1 MGLEMAETDWASL
14 IVQIFWLLFFILLFT
29 GANQKIQMK
38 LWSMDIRN
46 KLRIIYKYFTDDED
60 RIKNLLKN
68 LGVASPELLFKRV
81 LDFFTIQ
88 PVDIEPTDIIKRLD
102 HLLRTSDKSFRRLVA
117 SHLPGIDRY
126 ERSLIETSLSIV
138 AALYMV
144 YKIIRHYLLLGEK
157 ENNWIL
163 LMQLELVMPQI
174 MRIVE
179 TYHKAL
185 DAFTTGKPI
194 GDGVGPLVAYRLIES
209 GEVVSRRIV
218 EETSITEL
226 RLDDRRYI
234 VIKAEGPGS
243 NVGHP
248 GAVLA
253 DVIEDLKGGVD
264 LVVTIDA
271 ALKLEGE
278 ENGEIAEGVGAAI
291 GDPGPEKIAI
301 ERATTKYGIPLRAV
315 IVKMGLAEAIQGM
328 RKEIYE
334 AGERTVEYIRRL
346 VKELTPIN
354 STVVIAGI
362 GNTMGIPG

>member
-1 MGLEMAETDWASL
+1 MAETDWTSL
-14 IVQIFWLLFFILLFT
+14 IVQIFWLIFFVLLFT

-38 LWSMDIRN
+38 LWGMDIRN
-46 KLRIIYKYFTDDED
+46 KLRIIYGYFKDDEEKM
-60 RIKNLLKN
+60 KNYLKN
-68 LGVASPELLFKRV
+68 LGVVSPEPLFKRV

-88 PVDIEPTDIIKRLD
+88 PVDVEPTDIIKRMD
-102 HLLRTSDKSFRRLVA
+102 HLIRTSDKSFRGLVKYY
-117 SHLPGIDRY
+117 LPDLNRY
-126 ERSLIETSLSIV
+126 ERSLVETSLSIV
-138 AALYMV
+138 AALYLV

-163 LMQLELVMPQI
+163 LMQLELVMPQV

-185 DAFTTGKPI
+185 DAFSTGKPI
-194 GDGVGPLVAYRLIES
+194 GDGVGPLVAYRLIEA
-209 GEVVSRRIV
+209 GEILSKRIM
-218 EETSITEL
+218 EETSVTEL

-253 DVIEDLKGGVD
+253 RVVEELSGNAD

-301 ERATTKYGIPLRAV
+301 ERATTKYGIPLRALV
-315 IVKMGLAEAIQGM
+315 VKMGLAEAIQGM
-328 RKEIYE
+328 RKEIYD
-334 AGERTVEYIRRL
+334 AGERAVEYVRKL
-346 VKELTPIN
+346 VRELTPDNATII
-354 STVVIAGI
+354 IAGI